1 MKYKKYLS
9 VFLTGVMVAS
19 AIPVNAEAITTTEI
33 GALEDL
39 ATSEGAISA
48 YSLNDIGT
56 LSLFEASGF
65 GSANITLAA
74 GEYEIPVTMMKS
86 VDITNASMAGSCI
99 KGGTLIVSSDGT
111 ASLRVDLQAV
121 SAFGI
126 SDWASDWKVY
136 KAGTKSETFAPEYTV
151 NSDGYVDSITF
162 ELPDK
167 SSDGVYVNMFINA
180 MGMAQD
186 AYLALDYSA
195 LGESSEVVYEGRKY
209 VSAFGYDVVVKVSVK
224 DDIIT
229 NVEISGENFEDEDA
243 YYSKDMLA
251 KAAEG
256 LKSSFNGKS
265 MSDANGIYN
274 IDAVSSATVSSYAIR
289 DAVMSALNLKV
300 GDNITENPSVT
311 IVNDGEYTAD
321 ISILKADSDDTSS
334 AQRSFITTEVPIEV
348 KDGKMYVQL
357 AYTSSMIEKI
367 EQLSGDSYVELAKT
381 ATDGGNYV
389 LVELGYLE
397 DIASIQFTINTGTAY
412 GVMVNQA
419 RVKINADTLKA
430 VEKKTIVND
439 GNYTADISIL
449 KMDSD
454 DTSSA
459 QRSFTTTEVPIEV
472 KDGKMYVQLA
482 YTSPMIEKIE
492 QLSGEAYVELAK
504 TATDDGNYV
513 LVELDYL
520 EDIANIQFT
529 INTGTAYGVMVN
541 QARVKINADTLKE
554 SAAEMTGVSSAK
566 AQAVDG
572 NGIMFMSSVD
582 SLNYKEV
589 GFILESNGKSVKK
602 STTTVYTSIANSN
615 YSAAELGGSY
625 MFAFTVE
632 NIDNL
637 DADIKVIP
645 YAVDLDGNEI
655 SSEAINASVNSI
667 SSSNVKALADVAAE
681 EKTVLKNN
689 EYVIVKEN

>member
-19 AIPVNAEAITTTEI
+19 AIPVNAEAITTPET

-39 ATSEGAISA
+39 VTSECAISA
-48 YSLNDIGT
+48 YSLNDNDT
-56 LSLFEASGF
+56 LRLFEAKGF

-74 GEYEIPVTMMKS
+74 GEYEIPVSMMKS

-126 SDWASDWKVY
+126 SDWAYDWKVY
-136 KAGTKSETFAPEYTV
+136 KADTKSESFAPEYTV

-167 SSDGVYVNMFINA
+167 SSDGVYVNMYINA

-195 LGESSEVVYEGRKY
+195 LGESTEVVYEGRKY
-209 VSAFGYDVVVKVSVK
+209 VSAFGYDVAVKVSVK

-229 NVEISGENFEDEDA
+229 NVEITGENFEDEDA

-251 KAAEG
+251 KATES
-256 LKSSFNGKS
+256 LKSFFNGKS
-265 MSDANGIYN
+265 ISDANGIYN

-300 GDNITENPSVT
+300 GDNITENPAVT

-321 ISILKADSDDTSS
+321 ISILKLDSDDTSS
-334 AQRSFITTEVPIEV
+334 AQRSFTTTEVPIEV
-348 KDGKMYVQL
+348 RNGKMYVQL
-357 AYTSSMIEKI
+357 AYTSPMIEKI
-367 EQLSGDSYVELAKT
+367 EQLSGEAYVELTKT
-381 ATDGGNYV
+381 ATEDGNYV
-389 LVELGYLE
+389 LVELDYLE

-419 RVKINADTLKA
+419 RVKINADTLKE
-430 VEKKTIVND
+430 VENKTVVED

-449 KMDSD
+449 KADSE

-472 KDGKMYVQLA
+472 KNGKMYVQLA

-492 QLSGEAYVELAK
+492 QLSGEAYVELTK
-504 TATDDGNYV
+504 TATEDGNYV

-520 EDIANIQFT
+520 EDIASIQFT

-554 SAAEMTGVSSAK
+554 NVAEVVGVSPAK
-566 AQAVDG
+566 AQVVNG
-572 NGIMFMSSVD
+572 NGIMFVSSID

-589 GFILESNGKSVKK
+589 GFILKSNGKSVKK
-602 STTTVYTSIANSN
+602 STTTVYTSIANSD
-615 YSAAELGGSY
+615 YSVAELGGSY

-632 NIDNL
+632 DIDNL
-637 DADIKVIP
+637 DADIEVIP
-645 YAVDLDGNEI
+645 YAVDLEGNEI
-655 SSEAINASVNSI
+655 SSEAISASVNSL
-667 SSSNVKALADVAAE
+667 SSTDVQALADIAME
-681 EKTVLKNN
+681 EKAVKKNN
-689 EYVIVKEN
+689 DDVIAKEN

>member
-19 AIPVNAEAITTTEI
+19 AIPVNAEAITTPET

-39 ATSEGAISA
+39 VTSECAISA
-48 YSLNDIGT
+48 YSLNDNDT
-56 LSLFEASGF
+56 LRLFEAKGF

-74 GEYEIPVTMMKS
+74 GEYEIPVSMMKS

-126 SDWASDWKVY
+126 SDWAYDWKVY
-136 KAGTKSETFAPEYTV
+136 KADTKSESFAPEYTV

-167 SSDGVYVNMFINA
+167 SSDGVYVNMYINA

-195 LGESSEVVYEGRKY
+195 LGESTEVVYEGRKY
-209 VSAFGYDVVVKVSVK
+209 VSAFGYDVAVKVSVK

-229 NVEISGENFEDEDA
+229 NVEITGENFEDEDA

-251 KAAEG
+251 KATES
-256 LKSSFNGKS
+256 LKSFFNGKS
-265 MSDANGIYN
+265 ISDANGIYN

-300 GDNITENPSVT
+300 GDNITENPAVT

-321 ISILKADSDDTSS
+321 ISILKLDSDDTSS
-334 AQRSFITTEVPIEV
+334 AQRSFTTTEVPIEV
-348 KDGKMYVQL
+348 RNGKMYVQL
-357 AYTSSMIEKI
+357 AYTSPMIEKI
-367 EQLSGDSYVELAKT
+367 EQLSGEAYVELTKT
-381 ATDGGNYV
+381 ATEDGNYV
-389 LVELGYLE
+389 LVELDYLE

-419 RVKINADTLKA
+419 RVKINADTLKENVA
-430 VEKKTIVND
+430 
-439 GNYTADISIL
+439 
-449 KMDSD
+449 
-454 DTSSA
+454 
-459 QRSFTTTEVPIEV
+459 EVV
-472 KDGKMYVQLA
+472 
-482 YTSPMIEKIE
+482 
-492 QLSGEAYVELAK
+492 
-504 TATDDGNYV
+504 
-513 LVELDYL
+513 
-520 EDIANIQFT
+520 
-529 INTGTAYGVMVN
+529 
-541 QARVKINADTLKE
+541 
-554 SAAEMTGVSSAK
+554 GVSPAK
-566 AQAVDG
+566 AQVVNG
-572 NGIMFMSSVD
+572 NGIMFVSSID

-589 GFILESNGKSVKK
+589 GFILKSNGKSVKK
-602 STTTVYTSIANSN
+602 STTTVYTSIANSD
-615 YSAAELGGSY
+615 YSVAELGGSY

-632 NIDNL
+632 DIDNL
-637 DADIKVIP
+637 DADIEVIP
-645 YAVDLDGNEI
+645 YAVDLEGNEI
-655 SSEAINASVNSI
+655 SSEAISASVNSL
-667 SSSNVKALADVAAE
+667 SSTDVQALADIAME
-681 EKTVLKNN
+681 EKAVKKNN
-689 EYVIVKEN
+689 DDVIAKEN